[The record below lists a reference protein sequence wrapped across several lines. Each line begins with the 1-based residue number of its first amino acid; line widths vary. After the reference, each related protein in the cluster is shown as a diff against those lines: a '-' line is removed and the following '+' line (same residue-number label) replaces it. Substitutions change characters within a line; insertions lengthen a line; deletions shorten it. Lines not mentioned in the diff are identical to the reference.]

1 MLSNKTPY
9 GEEGADK
16 YYVGYL
22 NGGLRP
28 FHIIIMDI
36 KLHTDNMN
44 VLANNNELLKYIKI
58 WNKIDSIQWSCTHKN
73 LNT

>member
-16 YYVGYL
+16 YYIGYL

-28 FHIIIMDI
+28 LHIIIMNI
-36 KLHTDNMN
+36 KLYTDNMN
-44 VLANNNELLKYIKI
+44 VLANNNELLKYGTRLSLFNGVALIKI
-58 WNKIDSIQWSCTHKN
+58 
-73 LNT
+73 